1 MHDLN
6 KFTSA
11 LLFVLLAVSGVCF
24 AQVDSTLQPVQS
36 NTATLLPSPAAVTN
50 LAVVDTPDDN
60 GKSLNISWDLSVDD
74 AALVDKY
81 QILRA
86 TSANGPFEILGST
99 TKGQHEFTT
108 NDLSTSQDYYFKV
121 VALNEPS
128 ITDPGAQIGS
138 SESTVVGPVKP
149 VAQWFNMRRGWLL
162 LWTIVGCAAILYYI
176 RQAKSGK
183 ELYVRKIAGIDAV
196 DEAIGRA
203 TEMGRK
209 VFYVP
214 GIQDMDDVQTIAAVI
229 ILGRVARIAAENDTM
244 LEVPVC
250 KSLVMVTARE
260 SVREAYQK
268 AGRPDAFNEDM
279 VHYVTDDQF
288 GYAAAIDGMVVRDK
302 PATMFYMGA
311 FFAESL
317 ILAETGNAAGAIQIA
332 GTGQPSQLPFFVASC
347 DYTLIGEE
355 LFAASA
361 YLSREPK
368 LLGSLKGQDFIKGLF
383 LLFIVVGLLMEIFGF
398 SILNLV
404 AVS

>member
-1 MHDLN
+1 MHVLN
-6 KFTSA
+6 KIICA
-11 LLFVLLAVSGVCF
+11 VAFVLLIVYFPAI
-24 AQVDSTLQPVQS
+24 AQEDATPTAIDSQS
-36 NTATLLPSPAAVTN
+36 VPAAVPVPAPATN
-50 LAVVDTPDDN
+50 IAVIDTPDDN
-60 GKSLNISWDLSVDD
+60 GRSLEIRWELSPDD
-74 AALVDKY
+74 AALVTKY
-81 QILRA
+81 QILRS
-86 TSANGPFEILGST
+86 TSASGPFEVIGST
-99 TKGQHEFTT
+99 TKGQHEFT
-108 NDLSTSQDYYFKV
+108 NNELERGAEYYYKI
-121 VALNEPS
+121 VALNEPLLTS
-128 ITDPGAQIGS
+128 GQTPAT
-138 SESTVVGPVKP
+138 SESSVVGPVKP
-149 VAQWFNMRRGWLL
+149 VAQWFNMRRIWILI
-162 LWTIVGCAAILYYI
+162 WTVVVCGAILFYI
-176 RQAKSGK
+176 SQAKAGK
-183 ELYVRKIAGIDAV
+183 ALYVRKIAGIDAV

-260 SVREAYQK
+260 AVREAYSQV
-268 AGRPDAFNEDM
+268 GRPDAFHEDM

-361 YLSREPK
+361 YLAREPK
-368 LLGSLKGQDFIKGLF
+368 LLGSLKGQDFAKGLF
-383 LLFIVVGLLMEIFGF
+383 LLAIVIGIILELLKVPFIK
-398 SILNLV
+398 ILQ
-404 AVS
+404 VS